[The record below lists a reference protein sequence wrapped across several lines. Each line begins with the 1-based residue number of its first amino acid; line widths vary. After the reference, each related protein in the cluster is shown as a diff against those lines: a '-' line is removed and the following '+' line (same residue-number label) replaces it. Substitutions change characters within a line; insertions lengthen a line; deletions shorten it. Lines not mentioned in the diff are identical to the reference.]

1 MNTLDAAVTATFMW
15 NGALEAGA
23 TADEL
28 YETWGMGAIELHQEL
43 SQYALLSEEILDLMP
58 NKNFPGAYDYEVSEP
73 FGAWFATK
81 MLESSAPDFEEA
93 KRYLVE
99 RVVEFFARGESGVTV
114 EQILGDWNERKR

>member
-43 SQYALLSEEILDLMP
+43 SQYAVLSEEILDAMP
-58 NKNFPGAYDYEVSEP
+58 NKNFPGVYDYEVSEP
-73 FGAWFATK
+73 FGTWFAST
-81 MLESSAPDFEEA
+81 LIGSGSVPDFEYA
-93 KRYLVE
+93 KKHLVE
-99 RVVEFFARGESGVTV
+99 RVVEFFARDGLT
-114 EQILGDWNERKR
+114 